1 MRRLVPL
8 VLLFLFLIGCGLLPT
23 ETKVRYIDKPCPTC
37 PDTCDDKGR
46 DKD

>member
-1 MRRLVPL
+1 MRRIVPL

-23 ETKVRYIDKPCPTC
+23 ETKIRYAPCPTC